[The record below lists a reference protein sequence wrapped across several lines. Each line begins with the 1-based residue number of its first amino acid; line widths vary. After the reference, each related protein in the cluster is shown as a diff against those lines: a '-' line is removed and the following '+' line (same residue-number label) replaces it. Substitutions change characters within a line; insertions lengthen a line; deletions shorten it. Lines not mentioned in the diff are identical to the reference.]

1 MPRTTLD
8 KDSRMNSDCGCW
20 SQPLSAVQ
28 SSLLF
33 ICRLVGVCLAAVTR
47 KAAETIIA
55 AIISLK
61 IDCFFITFEMFDEVS
76 AIMLR
81 EF

>member
-1 MPRTTLD
+1 MPRTTLER
-8 KDSRMNSDCGCW
+8 DSRINSDCGCW
-20 SQPLSAVQ
+20 SQALSAVQ
-28 SSLLF
+28 SSLPL
-33 ICRLVGVCLAAVTR
+33 ICWLVEVCLAAVTR
-47 KAAETIIA
+47 SAAETIIA
-55 AIISLK
+55 AIISLR

>member
-1 MPRTTLD
+1 
-8 KDSRMNSDCGCW
+8 
-20 SQPLSAVQ
+20 VQ
-28 SSLLF
+28 SSLL
-33 ICRLVGVCLAAVTR
+33 LASWALRV
-47 KAAETIIA
+47 A
-55 AIISLK
+55 AITKKVAEMMTATINSFI